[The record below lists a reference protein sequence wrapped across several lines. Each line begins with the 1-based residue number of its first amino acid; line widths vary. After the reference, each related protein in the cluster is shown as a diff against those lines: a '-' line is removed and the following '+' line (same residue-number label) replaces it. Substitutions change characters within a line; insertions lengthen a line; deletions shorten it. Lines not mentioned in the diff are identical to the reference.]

1 MFLHKKSYVV
11 ISLITV
17 LQKCLIFTQDQ
28 EMQVNGGCLNSGYT
42 VWKIEKEQLVP
53 VPGSLRAKHPTLSPV
68 VNGVIYSSFCLE
80 VPNFRIGPK

>member
-42 VWKIEKEQLVP
+42 VWKIEKEQLVSYL
-53 VPGSLRAKHPTLSPV
+53 VH
-68 VNGVIYSSFCLE
+68 LE
-80 VPNFRIGPK
+80 QNIQLFLQL